1 MERRRGVRVGLRE
14 DGGSTT
20 FNGSKPICLDAQAQG
35 DASLSREFEGPTNLL
50 SFGQGRVVL

>member
-1 MERRRGVRVGLRE
+1 MGFRE

-20 FNGSKPICLDAQAQG
+20 FNGSRPICLDAQAQG

-50 SFGQGRVVL
+50 SFR

>member
-20 FNGSKPICLDAQAQG
+20 FNGSRLVCLDAQAQG

-50 SFGQGRVVL
+50 SFR